1 MFLVSTFI
9 CIFYDLIIISCL
21 KSSLE
26 MNGDIKKNVNVWSV
40 RVESTDKVSFFFFCP
55 HFFLLKFLEF
65 KLHLSIAYEHFRK
78 KLSKAYTEVQTIIF

>member
-40 RVESTDKVSFFFFCP
+40 RVESTDKVSFFFFLSS
-55 HFFLLKFLEF
+55 FLPPQI
-65 KLHLSIAYEHFRK
+65 S
-78 KLSKAYTEVQTIIF
+78 